1 MSKLL
6 FAVNRRRLLYWKA
19 INTMPAKNT
28 GIESIMTA
36 DEIRE
41 MACGGMSRQ
50 QVADYYG
57 ITVRRLNQI
66 FRQRNEFLAA
76 FNTGLAQGIKVA
88 TQELMNRIKEGN
100 IIATIFYLKARG
112 GWIEQQYVK
121 EKPESDSPKVQIFL
135 PDNGRD
141 QVNTAAE

>member
-1 MSKLL
+1 
-6 FAVNRRRLLYWKA
+6 
-19 INTMPAKNT
+19 
-28 GIESIMTA
+28 MTA

-41 MACGGMSRQ
+41 MASGGMSRQ

-66 FRQRNEFLAA
+66 FKQRDDLLAA

-88 TQELMNRIKEGN
+88 TRELMNRIQEGN

-112 GWIEQQYVK
+112 GWIEQQYIK
-121 EKPESDSPKVQIFL
+121 QKPDTNSTKVQIYL

-141 QVNTAAE
+141 SVGTTAE

>member
-1 MSKLL
+1 
-6 FAVNRRRLLYWKA
+6 
-19 INTMPAKNT
+19 MPAKNT
-28 GIESIMTA
+28 GIENIMTA
-36 DEIRE
+36 DEIKE

-50 QVADYYG
+50 QIADYYG

-66 FRQRNEFLAA
+66 FKKRNDLLAA

-88 TQELMNRIKEGN
+88 TRELMNRIQEGN

-112 GWIEQQYVK
+112 GWIEQQYIK
-121 EKPESDSPKVQIFL
+121 QKPETDAAKVQIYL

-141 QVNTAAE
+141 SVNAASE

>member
-1 MSKLL
+1 
-6 FAVNRRRLLYWKA
+6 
-19 INTMPAKNT
+19 MPAKNT
-28 GIESIMTA
+28 GIEKIMTS

-66 FRQRNEFLAA
+66 FKQRNDLLAA

-88 TQELMNRIKEGN
+88 TRELMNRIQEGN

-112 GWIEQQYVK
+112 GWIEQQYIK
-121 EKPESDSPKVQIFL
+121 QKPETDAPKVQIYL

-141 QVNTAAE
+141 SVGTTAE